1 MGLLYNRF
9 FTLQY
14 VIEFIWLNLLISF
27 PFSCLT
33 IADKST
39 SDEKLKRVNDNS
51 SKGGKTASEERLRPV
66 GASAE
71 EDNGDDMSKS
81 ESKESKTD
89 SSGERSVQIIIKPQ
103 TGSST
108 DSEGQDPQFL
118 PPIV

>member
-1 MGLLYNRF
+1 M
-9 FTLQY
+9 
-14 VIEFIWLNLLISF
+14 
-27 PFSCLT
+27 
-33 IADKST
+33 DKSA
-39 SDEKLKRVNDNS
+39 SDEKLKRVSDNS
-51 SKGGKTASEERLRPV
+51 SKGGKTVSEECLRPV

-71 EDNGDDMSKS
+71 EDNSDDMSKS
-81 ESKESKTD
+81 ESQESKESKTE